1 MPSSHDDPSRRST
14 QVDAFGFDQDEDRGM
29 VTPNYRESVIK
40 KRGVDPDVQVN
51 LRVNIHVPSTDQRP
65 FFPFE
70 GKIPKD
76 KSELLFEEY
85 EVDIQTVK
93 EVVEFAI
100 EDFNK

>member
-1 MPSSHDDPSRRST
+1 M
-14 QVDAFGFDQDEDRGM
+14 
-29 VTPNYRESVIK
+29 
-40 KRGVDPDVQVN
+40 N